1 MTDSRTY
8 EYKLGADLRGQ
19 YDDDRE
25 FNFDV
30 GRFKEFHSDKQAV
43 EEASKLDLQNH
54 GGHPSSIT
62 YRNTVYHKIRFD

>member
-30 GRFKEFHSDKQAV
+30 GRFKEFHSDK
-43 EEASKLDLQNH
+43 
-54 GGHPSSIT
+54 
-62 YRNTVYHKIRFD
+62 